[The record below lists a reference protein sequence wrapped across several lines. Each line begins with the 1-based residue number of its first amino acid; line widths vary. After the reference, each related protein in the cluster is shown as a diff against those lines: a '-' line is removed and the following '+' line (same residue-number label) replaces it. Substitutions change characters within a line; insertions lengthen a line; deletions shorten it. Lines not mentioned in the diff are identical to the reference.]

1 MKMGFKGHAICV
13 TASLERS
20 NVMSIE
26 AQPVETLCA
35 TESGIALNV
44 IGES

>member
-13 TASLERS
+13 TALERS
-20 NVMSIE
+20 NVMSTE
-26 AQPVETLCA
+26 AQPVEILCA